1 MKHNKQGL
9 RRKIKSV
16 NATKKITSA
25 MELIA
30 TSKLGKQKSIMFANQ
45 AYASNFKDMVYDIL
59 VNTSEDENIYT
70 KSNPNLPRL
79 VIVLGSDLGLCGG
92 YNINMVKLL
101 QSDLLPTDEVITIGL
116 RIQRMLK
123 HRNVNVKN
131 ELRSDGLQYSDIRN
145 LLLEAV
151 EAYNKRELGAISLVY
166 TKFINS
172 VDFRPVIQ
180 QLLPIT
186 AEEKTKSNTYV
197 EFSPSCSVI
206 LEQLM
211 PMYISSMVYSS
222 YIETKTSEQASR
234 RIAMENATDNAEE
247 LREKYVLQYN
257 QARQAAITQEI
268 SEIVGGANAL

>member
-16 NATKKITSA
+16 NATMKITSA

-30 TSKLGKQKSIMFANQ
+30 TSKLSKQKNAMLANL
-45 AYASNFKDMVYDIL
+45 AYADNFKQMVTDIL
-59 VNTSEDENIYT
+59 INTDDDENIYT
-70 KSNPNLPRL
+70 KSDDNLPRL

-101 QSDLLPTDEVITIGL
+101 QSDQRTTDKVIAIGA
-116 RIQRMLK
+116 RIQRML
-123 HRNVNVKN
+123 RNRRFNVIN
-131 ELRSDGLQYSDIRN
+131 ELNSDDLQYTDIRN
-145 LLLEAV
+145 ILNEAV
-151 EAYNKRELGAISLVY
+151 ELFNNREIGAIVLAY
-166 TKFINS
+166 TKFINT
-172 VDFRPVIQ
+172 VNIVPVTQ

-186 AEEKTKSNTYV
+186 AQNRATSTSYV
-197 EFSPSCSVI
+197 EFSPSCASI
-206 LEQLM
+206 LRDLM
-211 PMYISSMVYSS
+211 PMYVSSMVYSY

-234 RIAMENATDNAEE
+234 RMAMENATDNAEE
-247 LREKYVLQYN
+247 LKEKYVLQYN

>member
-16 NATKKITSA
+16 NATKKITNA

-30 TSKLGKQKSIMFANQ
+30 TSKLGKQKGIMLANQ
-45 AYASNFKDMVYDIL
+45 AYANNFKDMVYDIL

-70 KSNPNLPRL
+70 KLDSNLPRL

-101 QSDLLPTDEVITIGL
+101 QSSLKPDDEIITVGL
-116 RIQRMLK
+116 RIQRMIK
-123 HRNVNVKN
+123 HRHINVKN

-166 TKFINS
+166 TKFVNS

-180 QLLPIT
+180 QLLPIV
-186 AEEKTKSNTYV
+186 AEEKAISNNYV
-197 EFSPSCSVI
+197 EFSPSCAVI

-234 RIAMENATDNAEE
+234 RIAMERATDNAEE
-247 LREKYVLQYN
+247 LMEKYVLQYN

>member
-30 TSKLGKQKSIMFANQ
+30 TSKLGKQKSIMLANQ
-45 AYASNFKDMVYDIL
+45 AYANNFKDMVYDIL

-70 KSNPNLPRL
+70 KLDSNLPRL

-101 QSDLLPTDEVITIGL
+101 QSDLKPNDEIITVGL
-116 RIQRMLK
+116 RIQRMIK
-123 HRNVNVKN
+123 HRHINVKN

-166 TKFINS
+166 TKFVNS

-180 QLLPIT
+180 QLLPIS
-186 AEEKTKSNTYV
+186 AEEKAISNNYV
-197 EFSPSCSVI
+197 EFSPSCAVI